1 MKFIVQVLAAMAFV
15 AGGAAELQDGVQLG
29 ETFGGPHGD
38 KYSDLDLAS
47 PDQTVRSITIRA
59 SDRVD
64 AVSLDVADLKGLTT
78 TLYHGGGGGDPN
90 TLALGENE
98 HIIGI
103 EAHWGKYYHHTRIM
117 YIKFTTDAG
126 NTISG
131 GNPTDQIGKDSAP
144 DGYQLGGFTGFCGD
158 ELDSVGAIW
167 TSIKP
172 VESPLE

>member
-29 ETFGGPHGD
+29 ETFGGPT
-38 KYSDLDLAS
+38 AT
-47 PDQTVRSITIRA
+47 TVRSITIRA

-98 HIIGI
+98 HIIGLR
-103 EAHWGKYYHHTRIM
+103 HTG
-117 YIKFTTDAG
+117 FTTDAG

-144 DGYQLGGFTGFCGD
+144 DGYQLGGFAGFCGD

-172 VESPLE
+172 VESPLK

>member
-29 ETFGGPHGD
+29 ETFGGPT
-38 KYSDLDLAS
+38 AT
-47 PDQTVRSITIRA
+47 TVRSITIRA

-103 EAHWGKYYHHTRIM
+103 EAHWGKYYRHTRIM

-144 DGYQLGGFTGFCGD
+144 DGYQLGGFAGFCGD

-172 VESPLE
+172 VESPLK